1 MFGERSERCTTKERW
16 LHSETR
22 GWEYYA
28 VGMLQPT
35 LNRESQDGRNREE
48 RRKYEALERKPQT
61 TSSKSG
67 SLCLPTRQ
75 QPKTCLVKN
84 SDGSARSPDTS
95 ASLWGGL
102 KI

>member
-1 MFGERSERCTTKERW
+1 MFGERSERCTTKERL

-48 RRKYEALERKPQT
+48 RRK
-61 TSSKSG
+61 
-67 SLCLPTRQ
+67 
-75 QPKTCLVKN
+75 
-84 SDGSARSPDTS
+84 
-95 ASLWGGL
+95 
-102 KI
+102 